1 MYIINCKQ
9 LFLQFLENFAQFLT
23 KSQIKACFKIRDPV
37 FAQFLSGI
45 LDKTHSGLKIRD
57 FRIIIF
63 DILLGEAIAG
73 QLMFIIDQW
82 IFEGPI
88 TTPSERP
95 TKKVKVCVSGQNEYS
110 VIARSGVE
118 VLSGL

>member
-1 MYIINCKQ
+1 M
-9 LFLQFLENFAQFLT
+9 
-23 KSQIKACFKIRDPV
+23 
-37 FAQFLSGI
+37 
-45 LDKTHSGLKIRD
+45 LKNST
-57 FRIIIF
+57 FGPLIF

-95 TKKVKVCVSGQNEYS
+95 TKKVKVCVSGQNDLYS

-118 VLSGL
+118 VIPGL

>member
-1 MYIINCKQ
+1 MRKIYKEQQKYIAIIGSVFIGNPR
-9 LFLQFLENFAQFLT
+9 
-23 KSQIKACFKIRDPV
+23 KS
-37 FAQFLSGI
+37 
-45 LDKTHSGLKIRD
+45 HSGLKIRD
-57 FRIIIF
+57 FLIIIF
-63 DILLGEAIAG
+63 DILLGEAIIAG

-95 TKKVKVCVSGQNEYS
+95 TKKVKVCVSGQNDYS

-118 VLSGL
+118 VLPGL